1 MIQTIYKMKSA
12 IEISINNTSG
22 VLILSSK
29 RSHLRLLD
37 IQKKTKTKN
46 EDEKLIGSWLIVN
59 LLNIQQDIFQFLSFR
74 NRSELQIVPPLY
86 LNDSTYK

>member
-1 MIQTIYKMKSA
+1 MKSA

-29 RSHLRLLD
+29 RSQERLFD
-37 IQKKTKTKN
+37 IHESKDKN

-59 LLNIQQDIFQFLSFR
+59 LLNIQQVIFQSLNFGKI
-74 NRSELQIVPPLY
+74 SELKFVSF
-86 LNDSTYK
+86 NDRFT

>member
-1 MIQTIYKMKSA
+1 MIYKMKSA

-29 RSHLRLLD
+29 RSQKRLFD
-37 IQKKTKTKN
+37 IHESIDKN

-59 LLNIQQDIFQFLSFR
+59 LLNIQQVIFQSLNFG
-74 NRSELQIVPPLY
+74 NRSELKVVCF
-86 LNDSTYK
+86 NDRFT